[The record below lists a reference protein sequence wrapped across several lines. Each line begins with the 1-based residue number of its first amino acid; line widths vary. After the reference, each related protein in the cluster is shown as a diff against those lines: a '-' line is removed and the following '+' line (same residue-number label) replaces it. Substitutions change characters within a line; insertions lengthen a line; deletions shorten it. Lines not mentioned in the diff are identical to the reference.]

1 MHSLLATTGSPD
13 GVSTNALSKA
23 AALSEDYVYGGI
35 AFHGVTDVIIPSPF
49 AHPEGNF
56 LKPRLVFSGGA
67 DANGDFHRKFKP
79 ATAEANIIDGKIF
92 QIKITDTGAYYRSNP
107 TLTIF

>member
-1 MHSLLATTGSPD
+1 M
-13 GVSTNALSKA
+13 SKA

-56 LKPRLVFSGGA
+56 SKPRLVFSGGA
-67 DANGDFHRKFKP
+67 DANGDFHRKFKLR

-92 QIKITDTGAYYRSNP
+92 QIKITDTGAYYRSTQP
-107 TLTIF
+107 SPTIFDTNKTPLFTWFK